1 MSKRKKKQDLTVG
14 ELLTVTWGFACLMS
28 TGATQALGVSR
39 VASYWVAAL
48 LFVTG
53 VVLFVLRRVASGR
66 SPLRGYGSS
75 SRRSTAVSLAGVDAM
90 SGREFEHL
98 VADLCRR
105 DGCSRVRVS
114 GGAGDL
120 GADVVGLL
128 PDGRRFVV
136 QCKRFSVTSKV
147 GSPDMQRFLGTGRH
161 VHGAQVLIFATSSL
175 FTTPARNL
183 GVAQSVVLI
192 DRDRLGAWLSGRSA
206 LSFVGAA
213 RR

>member
-1 MSKRKKKQDLTVG
+1 MSKRKKKQDLTAG
-14 ELLTVTWGFACLMS
+14 ELLTVAWGLACLMS
-28 TGATQALGVSR
+28 TGATQALGVPR

-48 LFVTG
+48 LFISG
-53 VVLFVLRRVASGR
+53 VVLFVWYRVASGR
-66 SPLRGYGSS
+66 RPLLRRGSTSRGSA
-75 SRRSTAVSLAGVDAM
+75 AVSLAGVDAM

-98 VADLCRR
+98 VAGLCRR

-136 QCKRFSVTSKV
+136 QCKRFAVTSKV

-161 VHGAQVLIFATSSL
+161 VHGAQVLIFATTTV

-206 LSFVGAA
+206 LSFVGAV

>member
-1 MSKRKKKQDLTVG
+1 
-14 ELLTVTWGFACLMS
+14 
-28 TGATQALGVSR
+28 
-39 VASYWVAAL
+39 
-48 LFVTG
+48 
-53 VVLFVLRRVASGR
+53 
-66 SPLRGYGSS
+66 
-75 SRRSTAVSLAGVDAM
+75 M

-120 GADVVGLL
+120 GTDVVGLL

-136 QCKRFSVTSKV
+136 QCKRSSLTSEV
-147 GSPDMQRFLGTGRH
+147 GSPDMRRFLGTGRH
-161 VHGAQVLIFATSSL
+161 VHGAQVLILATSSCSPP
-175 FTTPARNL
+175 PAHNL
-183 GVAQSVVLI
+183 GVAQSAVLI
-192 DRDRLGAWLSGRSA
+192 DRDRLGAWSTGRSA